1 MEIVIATN
9 NKDKINEYRTILGEF
24 NIKCLSLKDVNIV
37 CDPKETGETFAENS
51 LIKASE
57 IAKFTDKMVIADDSG
72 LIVDELKGELG
83 VYSHRFMG
91 EDTPYPIKCLE
102 VIKQVEGKTR
112 SARFECCITLLNFD
126 ETPHQFNG
134 VIEGNIGYE
143 IKGEHGF
150 GYDPIFIPI
159 GYDMTTAEME
169 EEMKHSI
176 SHRGN
181 ASRLLVKF
189 LKEKGVK

>member
-1 MEIVIATN
+1 MN
-9 NKDKINEYRTILGEF
+9 PKIE
-24 NIKCLSLKDVNIV
+24 K
-37 CDPKETGETFAENS
+37 
-51 LIKASE
+51 LIKLFAKLPRVGSRGGQR
-57 IAKFTDKMVIADDSG
+57 IALALLQDKSG
-72 LIVDELKGELG
+72 RGMALSNAIVDAIENELG

-91 EDTPYPIKCLE
+91 EDTSYPEKCAEIIKR
-102 VIKQVEGKTR
+102 VNGKDR

-126 ETPHQFNG
+126 DEIHQFTG

-143 IKGEHGF
+143 IIGENGF

-159 GYDMTTAEME
+159 GYEITTAQMPDEQ
-169 EEMKHSI
+169 KHSI

-181 ASRLLVKF
+181 ASRLLVEF

>member
-1 MEIVIATN
+1 MAAEAEHGGDFIYGIYAGLCGCADRVGLRGR
-9 NKDKINEYRTILGEF
+9 RTVPFCILVPGD
-24 NIKCLSLKDVNIV
+24 SA
-37 CDPKETGETFAENS
+37 FAG
-51 LIKASE
+51 KR
-57 IAKFTDKMVIADDSG
+57 
-72 LIVDELKGELG
+72 G

-169 EEMKHSI
+169 SEMKNSI

>member
-1 MEIVIATN
+1 MEIVIASN
-9 NKDKINEYRTILGEF
+9 NKDKVNEYRKILSEF
-24 NIKCLSLKDVNIV
+24 DIKCISLKELNIV
-37 CDPKETGETFAENS
+37 CDPVETGNTFQENS
-51 LIKASE
+51 LIKAKE
-57 IAKFTDKMVIADDSG
+57 IAKFTDKVIIADDSG
-72 LIVDELKGELG
+72 LVVDAIPNELG

-134 VIEGNIGYE
+134 VLEGNIGYE

-150 GYDPIFIPI
+150 GYDPIFIPD
-159 GYDMTTAEME
+159 GYSESCGVLGTEI
-169 EEMKHSI
+169 KNKI
-176 SHRGN
+176 SHR
-181 ASRLLVKF
+181 AKALEKLCDF
-189 LKEKGVK
+189 LKHP

>member
-91 EDTPYPIKCLE
+91 EDTPYPEKCSEIIRRL
-102 VIKQVEGKTR
+102 QGKNR
-112 SARFECCITLLNFD
+112 SARFECCITLLNYKD
-126 ETPHQFNG
+126 KPYQFTG
-134 VIEGNIGYE
+134 IVEGHIGYE
-143 IKGEHGF
+143 YVGENGF
-150 GYDPIFIPI
+150 GYDPIFIPL
-159 GYDMTTAEME
+159 GYDVTTAQMSDKE
-169 EEMKHSI
+169 KNSI

-181 ASRLLVKF
+181 AARLLMEFFK
-189 LKEKGVK
+189 KEGF